1 MTILEIIKEKFPIGS
16 TMTLWTREPKRG
28 LGRLKFQQSPH
39 FCKEID
45 LIVKDIIFVPN
56 SYEPVE
62 GVSNSYFKILFTSGH
77 EMFLDEY

>member
-1 MTILEIIKEKFPIGS
+1 MTILEIIKEKYPIGS
-16 TMTLWTREPKRG
+16 TMTLQTKEQKRG

-45 LIVKDIIFVPN
+45 LIVEEIIFQPHT
-56 SYEPVE
+56 YEPVE
-62 GVSNSYFKILFTSGH
+62 GVSNSHFKILFTSGH

>member
-45 LIVKDIIFVPN
+45 LIVEEIIFQPHT
-56 SYEPVE
+56 YEPVE
-62 GVSNSYFKILFTSGH
+62 GISNSYFKILFTSGH